1 MNQVTNC
8 PWQNGYYKLS
18 GIDNMIFKVD
28 NENVTTESFVE
39 NKFGLGSW
47 KFGEF
52 GTVDQEILEQTGK
65 KNYNVDINLYNGMW
79 LSKGVI
85 NDAGDTLTLLSMAKG
100 INSFKKMTADEIEAF
115 KNSADPFDAPTS
127 HYKIQP
133 EFNDGKLLWIS
144 GAPGSGKSTTALI
157 LSRRLGYVYYEADC
171 FAYHAN
177 PYISSDVDEPSI
189 AIQKQKPLKNIPKNR
204 IDAVNVGGEEF
215 GKLMT
220 GQDFNTK
227 NTEQYYSALCKD
239 IRIEKKRMGGNW
251 VVAQAVPTKHLRDH
265 IKKELG
271 DNVIFI
277 ILDMKKDD
285 QRKRIIA
292 RHGEGGG
299 FLETLVNIYDRFES
313 PSQEEKDVITINV
326 NNDMS
331 RDNLVDEI
339 VEYISK

>member
-1 MNQVTNC
+1 
-8 PWQNGYYKLS
+8 
-18 GIDNMIFKVD
+18 
-28 NENVTTESFVE
+28 
-39 NKFGLGSW
+39 
-47 KFGEF
+47 
-52 GTVDQEILEQTGK
+52 
-65 KNYNVDINLYNGMW
+65 
-79 LSKGVI
+79 
-85 NDAGDTLTLLSMAKG
+85 
-100 INSFKKMTADEIEAF
+100 
-115 KNSADPFDAPTS
+115 
-127 HYKIQP
+127 
-133 EFNDGKLLWIS
+133 
-144 GAPGSGKSTTALI
+144 
-157 LSRRLGYVYYEADC
+157 
-171 FAYHAN
+171 
-177 PYISSDVDEPSI
+177 
-189 AIQKQKPLKNIPKNR
+189 
-204 IDAVNVGGEEF
+204 
-215 GKLMT
+215 MT